1 MRRAEQPLIDKTQ
14 RNIRVNGDIRAASV
28 SNKQRIDQ
36 EIRLPELQGV
46 FECNKEIHMSRKY
59 IDCRDYPS
67 EMHCSI
73 AISAD
78 SDQELVEAAV
88 QHAVTVHKHEDTPE
102 FRKMVQ
108 EQIKEGTPPV
118 EHADMAA

>member
-1 MRRAEQPLIDKTQ
+1 LTP
-14 RNIRVNGDIRAASV
+14 S
-28 SNKQRIDQ
+28 
-36 EIRLPELQGV
+36 
-46 FECNKEIHMSRKY
+46 KEIEMSRKY

-67 EMHCSI
+67 EMNCSI

-88 QHAVTVHKHEDTPE
+88 QHAVSVHKHEDTPE
-102 FRKMVQ
+102 FRNMIK

-118 EHADMAA
+118 DHDALAA